1 MYRYTIHARHHL
13 NAKAF
18 CYLRTLTLK
27 PPLIGD
33 SFDHIFFMYNSLS
46 WPADT
51 GQASHSIHRF
61 LYLSAECCVLI
72 KQSYILFNASSTI
85 LDFFKLLEPSLSLS
99 YSSLFAEF
107 LLDYYPFYAFVFSTS
122 LLVSDSRYGYSFL
135 TKFSCTP
142 FTKCRF

>member
-27 PPLIGD
+27 PPLIGG

-61 LYLSAECCVLI
+61 FYLSAECCVLI

-85 LDFFKLLEPSLSLS
+85 ADF
-99 YSSLFAEF
+99 SSIILAF
-107 LLDYYPFYAFVFSTS
+107 LQL
-122 LLVSDSRYGYSFL
+122 
-135 TKFSCTP
+135 
-142 FTKCRF
+142 